1 MTAPRSLRVA
11 VDVGGTFTDL
21 QILDERTGQTF
32 AAKTPTTPADPSE
45 GLITGL
51 REAGARFG
59 FAAAD
64 VSALMHGTTIGTNAV
79 LQRRLPKGGL
89 ITTFGFEDVLEIGR
103 HFRRDVYANRA
114 EPRALLIPRALRLG
128 VRERTRANGEI
139 EAALDAGH
147 LAEIVAKLR
156 AADVRA
162 VAVCL
167 LHAY

>member
-1 MTAPRSLRVA
+1 MELLAADERLARNPAIPAHCRSCPSADRHLSGIDRLTAPRSLRVA

-128 VRERTRANGEI
+128 VRE
-139 EAALDAGH
+139 
-147 LAEIVAKLR
+147 
-156 AADVRA
+156 
-162 VAVCL
+162 
-167 LHAY
+167 